1 MKLNDDS
8 IKDKKFKSLSEY
20 EESLKQ
26 MKTKG
31 FNLVF
36 GNVKTLEFKY
46 FRYENSEDNLP
57 TMSEP
62 IKLERNVVYGLCNGP
77 LDSWDKVRRGKHMFS
92 KIMDEY

>member
-46 FRYENSEDNLP
+46 FRYENS
-57 TMSEP
+57 
-62 IKLERNVVYGLCNGP
+62 
-77 LDSWDKVRRGKHMFS
+77 
-92 KIMDEY
+92 